1 MGGGSGLTRGSA
13 SLTHRS
19 IESLRPAEAPYR
31 VRDQRCV
38 GLAVRVAPSG
48 LKTWDLAYRIR
59 GGRAR
64 RVSLGRVTDTSLE
77 NARERANV
85 LTSAARAG
93 RDLLAEE
100 EEARAAAAAR
110 LTVEQL
116 IELYVRRVV
125 TGRLRTAREIEGRL
139 KRALAPVMHRHA
151 GDIRR
156 RDLRE
161 LFDSCADQG
170 IEREAEKRR
179 QTVGAMFRWAL
190 SQDIVET
197 DATAGLKSYD
207 PGTPRDRVLTVKEI
221 ERLWK
226 WFDSSDIPPV
236 VADILRLELLTGARC
251 GEISGLSAEE
261 INQNE
266 WIWTLPAVRSKN
278 KRPRVTPLVG
288 AVRRII
294 EARLSIVQQ
303 GPLFRGETGAAL
315 SSSHIGHHLL
325 TRLDK
330 LPIEKFTTHDLRR
343 TVATQLTEMA
353 IPSNW

>member
-1 MGGGSGLTRGSA
+1 M
-13 SLTHRS
+13 
-19 IESLRPAEAPYR
+19 
-31 VRDQRCV
+31 
-38 GLAVRVAPSG
+38 
-48 LKTWDLAYRIR
+48 
-59 GGRAR
+59 
-64 RVSLGRVTDTSLE
+64 
-77 NARERANV
+77 
-85 LTSAARAG
+85 
-93 RDLLAEE
+93 
-100 EEARAAAAAR
+100 
-110 LTVEQL
+110 
-116 IELYVRRVV
+116 
-125 TGRLRTAREIEGRL
+125 
-139 KRALAPVMHRHA
+139 
-151 GDIRR
+151 
-156 RDLRE
+156 
-161 LFDSCADQG
+161 
-170 IEREAEKRR
+170 
-179 QTVGAMFRWAL
+179 
-190 SQDIVET
+190 
-197 DATAGLKSYD
+197 
-207 PGTPRDRVLTVKEI
+207 
-221 ERLWK
+221 
-226 WFDSSDIPPV
+226 
-236 VADILRLELLTGARC
+236 ADILRLELLTGARC

>member
-1 MGGGSGLTRGSA
+1 VIT
-13 SLTHRS
+13 
-19 IESLRPAEAPYR
+19 
-31 VRDQRCV
+31 
-38 GLAVRVAPSG
+38 
-48 LKTWDLAYRIR
+48 K
-59 GGRAR
+59 
-64 RVSLGRVTDTSLE
+64 
-77 NARERANV
+77 
-85 LTSAARAG
+85 AARAG

-100 EEARAAAAAR
+100 EETRAAAAAR

-116 IELYVRRVV
+116 IDLYVRRVV

-139 KRALAPVMHRHA
+139 KRALAPVMQRHA

-161 LFDSCADQG
+161 LFDRCADQG

-207 PGTPRDRVLTVKEI
+207 PGTPRDRVLTVREI
-221 ERLWK
+221 ETLWK
-226 WFDSSDIPPV
+226 WFDSGALPPV

-251 GEISGLSAEE
+251 GEISGLSVEE

-266 WIWTLPAVRSKN
+266 WIWTLPAARSKN

-288 AVRRII
+288 AAQRII

-303 GPLFRGETGAAL
+303 GALFRSETGVAL
-315 SSSHIGHHLL
+315 TSAHIGQYLL
-325 TRLDK
+325 ARRNKFPIDK
-330 LPIEKFTTHDLRR
+330 FVSHDLRR
-343 TVATQLTEMA
+343 SVATQLVEMGFPLELVAAVVGHEAGGKETRTLVRHYVRTDLIQRKAYILRAWDQRLKA
-353 IPSNW
+353 IVTGDETAQVVRFIKAN